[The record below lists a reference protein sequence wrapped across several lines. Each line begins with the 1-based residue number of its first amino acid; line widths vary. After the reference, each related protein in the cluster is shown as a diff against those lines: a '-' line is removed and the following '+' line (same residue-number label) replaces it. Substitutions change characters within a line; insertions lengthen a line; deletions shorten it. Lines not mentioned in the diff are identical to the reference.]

1 MIDIKD
7 RILIGETVQIQL
19 EFEEWGK
26 LDNLGKNLFI
36 KQQQLKL
43 NPYLMQSLGIEPSF
57 FGGMQALP
65 QYCVILNLTCL
76 LKSKLTIVLYFA
88 SFVKIN
94 NVSYLSVSTQLGI
107 SIKCCFQTC

>member
-1 MIDIKD
+1 M
-7 RILIGETVQIQL
+7 LA
-19 EFEEWGK
+19 FEERGR
-26 LDNLGKNLFI
+26 LDYLGKNLFI
-36 KQQQLKL
+36 NQQQIKL

-65 QYCVILNLTCL
+65 QLYPTFFFFFFFKRNLACL

-94 NVSYLSVSTQLGI
+94 NDFVSYLSVSTQFGI